1 MYYKFNE
8 TNNMTGYIKEMLKDF
23 NLPIYKVYREDKPIY
38 DGRFYIK
45 DHGIYRGVGSGESA
59 SLKRVNSFMYNQRQI
74 NMTTKLLINSSVYDS
89 YTHNYLGNYLRFV
102 RDYKGINLMPLYNCF
117 SNEVPT
123 ELYTSAKIN
132 DNYILDINTANN
144 NYVYYVVPVK
154 FNEEYTIAID
164 SPVPYELTCLIY
176 TGADIND
183 ISYEI
188 MSKTYMSVGGSTFDK
203 PFIYS
208 TDIDASKYWSFEKN
222 LRLLIKLPSVVK
234 STITILEGN
243 YLNSSQV
250 CQNSYVGEVKLNEE
264 FGSKLDIQPQKLSL
278 LRINDKVSY
287 PFADRLVEYLIR
299 NAITPDEK
307 LQYNIGRLQEAIYRK
322 NKFKGKYDIWDTDLR
337 LAIYKESN
345 TLSTKNAS
353 YIIKDNNGK
362 EVIKNSSKL
371 RFCDIYDDLLSY
383 GDKDVETFFGVA
395 RW

>member
-164 SPVPYELTCLIY
+164 VNYS
-176 TGADIND
+176 
-183 ISYEI
+183 
-188 MSKTYMSVGGSTFDK
+188 DK
-203 PFIYS
+203 S
-208 TDIDASKYWSFEKN
+208 DS
-222 LRLLIKLPSVVK
+222 R
-234 STITILEGN
+234 
-243 YLNSSQV
+243 
-250 CQNSYVGEVKLNEE
+250 
-264 FGSKLDIQPQKLSL
+264 
-278 LRINDKVSY
+278 
-287 PFADRLVEYLIR
+287 
-299 NAITPDEK
+299 
-307 LQYNIGRLQEAIYRK
+307 
-322 NKFKGKYDIWDTDLR
+322 
-337 LAIYKESN
+337 
-345 TLSTKNAS
+345 
-353 YIIKDNNGK
+353 
-362 EVIKNSSKL
+362 
-371 RFCDIYDDLLSY
+371 
-383 GDKDVETFFGVA
+383 
-395 RW
+395 